1 MKRITL
7 LYLLLIV
14 AQLSFA
20 GNKSGGDVNVQNL
33 KAACLNKNMHVMAD
47 FVLDDLKLSANR
59 MLVLTPVIED
69 KAGHIAVFR
78 PLMLTG
84 RSQHYV
90 FLRQGSQNYPDAMEA
105 RRLNGTAQTVSY
117 DEHVAYEQWMANQDA
132 TLRVSVDTCGCGNLL
147 GKDAGQPVAINELK
161 EEIDVLKAMK
171 CPFVMPQAA
180 ETPEFFVEGAAYVTY
195 ELDSISLKPLKFNNP
210 RELAKIYSDIEK
222 VTRDSLLTITKVS
235 IHGFASPEGR
245 FDHNTYLARER
256 AKTLLEWVKNECAD
270 KKVKVGE
277 FASDFTPE
285 NWEGFIDSL
294 NNHPELAHRDEIL
307 AIAKSDMEPDQRDAA
322 IKKKYPQQ
330 YRYALKNWYPYLR
343 HADYKV
349 GFRLGQVGLEQVK
362 ELVKTRPQVLSLN
375 QLFQAAQSYEVGS
388 ADFRQVFDVAVRM
401 YPEDETVNVNAAC
414 AALMSGDKAGAA
426 RFLKKA
432 GNTPQAINARGA
444 LALLEERYD
453 DAEALFRQAKAAGL
467 AEADAN
473 IELLNKVKNNK

>member
-20 GNKSGGDVNVQNL
+20 GNKSGGEVDVQNL
-33 KAACLNKNMHVMAD
+33 KAAKFNKDMRVTAD
-47 FVLDDLKLSANR
+47 FVLDDLTLSANR
-59 MLVLTPVIED
+59 MLVLTPIIED
-69 KAGHIAVFR
+69 KAGHMAIFR

-90 FLRQGSQNYPDAMEA
+90 FLRQGSKNYPDAVEA
-105 RRLNGTAQTVSY
+105 RRLNGTSQTVPY
-117 DEHVAYEQWMANQDA
+117 DEALAYEQWMASQDA

-147 GKDAGQPVAINELK
+147 GQEAGEPVAVNELK

-171 CPFVMPQAA
+171 CPFIMPQAA

-195 ELDSISLKPLKFNNP
+195 ELDSITLKPHMFNNP
-210 RELAKIYSDIEK
+210 RELAKIYNDIEK

-245 FDHNTYLARER
+245 YDHNTYLARER
-256 AKTLLEWVKNECAD
+256 AKTLLEWVKAECAD

-277 FASDFTPE
+277 YASDFTSE

-294 NNHPELAHRDEIL
+294 NNHPEMAHRDEIL
-307 AIAKSDMEPDQRDAA
+307 ALAKNDMEPDLRDAT

-330 YRYALKNWYPYLR
+330 YRYILKTWYPYLR

-349 GFRLGQVGLEQVK
+349 GFRLGQVSLEQVK

-375 QLFQAAQSYEVGS
+375 QLFMAAQSYEVGS
-388 ADFRQVFDVAVRM
+388 EDFRQVFDVAVRM
-401 YPEDETVNVNAAC
+401 YPDDETVNANAAC

-426 RFLKKA
+426 NFLKKA
-432 GNTPQAINARGA
+432 GNTPQALNARGA
-444 LALLEERYD
+444 LAILEDRYD
-453 DAEALFRQAKAAGL
+453 DAESLFRQAKAAGL

-473 IELLNKVKNNK
+473 IELLNKIKNNK

>member
-33 KAACLNKNMHVMAD
+33 KAACLNKNMHVTAD

-117 DEHVAYEQWMANQDA
+117 DEYVGYEQWMANQDA

-330 YRYALKNWYPYLR
+330 YRYALKNWFPYLR

-414 AALMSGDKAGAA
+414 AALMSGDKENAA
-426 RFLKKA
+426 NFLKKA

>member
-117 DEHVAYEQWMANQDA
+117 DEYVAYEQWMANQDA

-210 RELAKIYSDIEK
+210 RELAKIYNDIEK

-414 AALMSGDKAGAA
+414 AALMSGDKENAA
-426 RFLKKA
+426 NFLKKA

>member
-117 DEHVAYEQWMANQDA
+117 DEYVAYEQWMANQDA

-210 RELAKIYSDIEK
+210 RELAKIYNDIEK

-414 AALMSGDKAGAA
+414 AALMSGDKENAA
-426 RFLKKA
+426 NFLKKA

-467 AEADAN
+467 TEADAN